1 MRVLLTR
8 PQHDSQALAELLSMR
23 GIDNVIQPML
33 EIVARADA
41 TLDLAGIQAVLVT
54 SANGARALAEAT
66 ADRSLPV
73 FAVGDATARAARAAG
88 FVRIESAGGDVD
100 DLAALVIAHLDPKAG
115 PLCHVAGSAVAGD
128 LAGRLDE
135 AGFETRRA
143 VLYEARPCRAF
154 APEAAAALRD
164 GALDAVLLFSPRTAA
179 SFVRLA
185 QEGGLAQASKRLAA
199 LCLSPAVAAAAS
211 GLPWR
216 DVRIAREPTQDALL
230 ALLGTSGN

>member
-8 PQHDSQALAELLSMR
+8 PQHDSQVLAELLKAR
-23 GIDNVIQPML
+23 GIDSVIQPML
-33 EIVARADA
+33 EIVAQADA
-41 TLDLAGIQAVLVT
+41 VLNLAGVQAILVT

-66 ADRSLPV
+66 SDRSLPV
-73 FAVGDATARAARAAG
+73 FAVGDATARAARGAG
-88 FVRIESAGGDVD
+88 FARVESAGGDVD
-100 DLAALVIAHLDPKAG
+100 DLAALVIARLDPNAG

-143 VLYEARPCRAF
+143 VLYEAVPCRAI
-154 APEAAAALRD
+154 AAEAAAALRD

-185 QEGGLAQASKRLAA
+185 QEGGLTQASKRLAA

-211 GLPWR
+211 GLAWR
-216 DVRIAREPTQDALL
+216 DVRIALEPTQDALM
-230 ALLGTSGN
+230 ALLETRGN